1 MQMRNITPFP
11 FFFNFILLYSKKIR
25 LIPRCSALPQIA
37 SCRTLSPAAVQL
49 RKLVAGGGGISCSA
63 RPAFRRWITPRA
75 GGPLT
80 PRKMPAHFSVTEKII
95 CSANYDSCSPASP
108 GAVRLRKPA
117 AGGEIPDTAHAC
129 IAVIHF
135 EEDFTGQERAAPY
148 GIRKFR
154 FRRAGKNSGARN
166 ARRRSGGRSRGK
178 LSGDFQSDVIDFK
191 VSPRCALLDEKDLVL
206 RVFRCCDHAGEL
218 LPLSGFRAEAQR
230 RGFPS
235 AIED

>member
-1 MQMRNITPFP
+1 MQTRNITPFP

-37 SCRTLSPAAVQL
+37 SRRTFSPGAVRLRKPAAGGEIPDTAHACIAVIHSKKFRLIPRCSASPKIASCRTLSPAAVQL
-49 RKLVAGGGGISCSA
+49 RKLVAGG
-63 RPAFRRWITPRA
+63 
-75 GGPLT
+75 
-80 PRKMPAHFSVTEKII
+80 
-95 CSANYDSCSPASP
+95 
-108 GAVRLRKPA
+108 
-117 AGGEIPDTAHAC
+117 EIPNTAHAC

-154 FRRAGKNSGARN
+154 FRRAEKNSGARN